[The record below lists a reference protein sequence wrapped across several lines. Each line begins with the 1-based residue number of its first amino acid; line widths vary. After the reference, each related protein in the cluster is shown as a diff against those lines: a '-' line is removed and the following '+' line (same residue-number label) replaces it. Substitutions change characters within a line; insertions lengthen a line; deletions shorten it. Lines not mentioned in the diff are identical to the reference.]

1 MLPGRRAGNKPVSL
15 QDRGRRRY
23 TCGVLTLSDKGA
35 RGEREDTSGVMLR
48 ELLRAEGFEPA
59 AYEIIADRR
68 ELIVRT
74 LVAWVDEKGIDLI
87 ITTGGTGVSP
97 TDVTPEAT
105 LEVIDRQVAGIAEAM
120 RQASLEKTVNAML
133 SRGVAGIRGQ
143 SLIINLPG
151 SRKAARE
158 NIEVVLPVL
167 QHALYKLQG
176 GPADCGGSGMAGV
189 PPGR

>member
-1 MLPGRRAGNKPVSL
+1 MSL
-15 QDRGRRRY
+15 QGRGRRRY

-48 ELLRAEGFEPA
+48 ELLRVEGFEPA

-74 LVAWVDEKGIDLI
+74 LVVWVDEKGIDLI

-105 LEVIDRQVAGIAEAM
+105 LEVIDRPVPGIAEAM

-158 NIEVVLPVL
+158 NIAVVLPVL

-176 GPADCGGSGMAGV
+176 GTADCGGSGMAGI